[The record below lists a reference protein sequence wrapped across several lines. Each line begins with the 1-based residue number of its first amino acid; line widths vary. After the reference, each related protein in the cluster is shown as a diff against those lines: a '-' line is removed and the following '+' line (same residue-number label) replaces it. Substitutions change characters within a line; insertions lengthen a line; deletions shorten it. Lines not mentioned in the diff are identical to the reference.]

1 MQPLDWQNL
10 SVDAYAAHFWDLRY
24 LVRASEVFQR
34 EDSVWAALRKLLQSA
49 LKNGSPP
56 SNTTVDDT
64 IRTCLQTRLLRS
76 SAFGTP
82 DFYDTRAATINAA
95 TLNAPPSG
103 HPPHYPSSAT
113 SAPPLTYQPTSLAA
127 PTNSFLTP
135 SSFFS
140 PQAHAAPTQPAPAPS
155 SGLELAPPPAQPAVP
170 SYAHPAC
177 HSYTG
182 PRPICY
188 YCGIPGHNSNH
199 CMTLLA
205 HYMREPKCMNVG
217 FDPDVFHHTGK
228 RLLEHEQRRSRRSRQ
243 SVPRHSSRDNR
254 DPPPGGAGGSHYRSS
269 NGPSYDHH
277 YRDRSHDRGYG
288 GGKRSSS
295 SHAGPSHGAP
305 PANTASALAT
315 YPAPLPSYVPLPPS
329 SASSAP
335 PQQDSTPFFFDSGP
349 RSPYWPQSTPP
360 GPTDPRWTLPPTRS
374 PSSRLIPPKRLS
386 DFEETI
392 VNSKRAKTDHT
403 PVNPAST
410 DGVSRPTTPSAAPLA
425 SSSSGQ
431 PSSTIPALAPNH
443 NATTTSLTP
452 SPHVPQPASSHAPSR
467 SDTSLV
473 SGFPSHLSNPLI
485 PVPQVHRLKV
495 TVPIFPDNLVVALPS
510 EPTKADL
517 MALVPRGFNPP
528 PSLQALNDSDRVDI
542 IPGPL
547 STVNLNGVPS
557 PPSLNVLHDN
567 ATQSYALQLNL
578 GRCDPLPDGTPLP
591 PVVKYSTP
599 PDPLRSH
606 WIIDSGATCS
616 CTPYI
621 EYFTSYE
628 PCALAITVGNGATLP
643 VLGYGPLSLNVTVLG
658 NSFAKP
664 PTQTSSSAITFSFG
678 LHCPH
683 LAINLL
689 SVRHA
694 ISDSYQI
701 IFPSPSMCHL
711 LTPTNSCVEAS
722 TNSMGLFSFHAT
734 PGSLKPVNF
743 DKPGVST
750 HKPVRPQ
757 HVVAANLLQH
767 YRSFLDSVLAFQP
780 SDGLL
785 NDQSHIY
792 ALISDSRLSNQDL
805 VRLWHRRLGHPGHGA
820 IDRLI
825 KDHPELQV
833 FKPRQ
838 LKDLLCETC
847 AYAKSRRSPFNSSA
861 VFRART
867 FLSLVHSDIWGP
879 CSFPSPSGSRYFVV
893 FVYDYSR
900 YTWAYPIQR
909 RSDLYQTYEQFRLDA
924 LYLFKRDIDVL
935 SHAQPTDI
943 GTLRSDNAGG
953 YEKLARLITPK
964 YHTRF
969 TFSNAY
975 SPQQNGVAERRI
987 GILVQ
992 KIRAMLIEGSLPK
1005 FLWAAALDYAA
1016 WLVNILPSTNDGQ
1029 SPYFRVFNTH
1039 PPLCYIKTFGCTAF
1053 VHIQQEAR
1061 SSKLDPSSL
1070 KAMFVG
1076 LPSNRKGY
1084 TLMHLLSHQLI
1095 YSRDVSFF
1103 ETEFPAINSIEAA
1116 AEYRLRAR
1124 NDPNFIPTLQP
1135 NAPLPPLHAALDRP
1149 NTIIID
1155 QPTSNPACLA
1165 AHSSSMEA
1173 AFPFVCPPTNP
1184 HQFTLLRHFPNF
1196 FEAPPLASMPTLTLL
1211 SFSSKNPSMDTS
1223 YLEEISPIALS
1234 AISFPHPSNSL
1245 STESPDT
1252 LPFTALSLPH
1262 LEPITV
1268 YALLASRVHS
1278 PESDP
1283 ISWTDAM
1290 SRPDK
1295 DKWLSAAEDEVR
1307 SLISNG
1313 TYDLVRRDLSQK
1325 VLPCRWVFRLKPG
1338 GIYKARLVVK
1348 GFMQEH
1354 GVDYT
1359 EIFAPV
1365 VRLEVLRLLFTLVA
1379 VYDLECHQ
1387 MDVKTAFLNGKIDC
1401 LIFMEQ
1407 PPGSFVSS
1415 KSRRD
1420 YVCRLKKSLY
1430 GLKQAPHLWY
1440 WTFVEF
1446 MTSKGFT
1453 RLHKDRC
1460 VHPMMDLLLSAS
1472 TWMISLLLPPLP
1484 PWFHP

>member
-1 MQPLDWQNL
+1 MFLKTSLPDSSMNMIALSVVINGNERTARQAEVSAYETRYRKATYDRLSKTTLANLRSDAIIFLNSALSPLLRSCFSNESDPYLLYQAIRARFEDHPTRTDPSSILRADLRVSWTPGEACDNDLDLLKEHQANYRNSMQPLDWQNL
-10 SVDAYAAHFWDLRY
+10 SVDAYAAHLWDLRY

-49 LKNGSPP
+49 LKNGTSP

-64 IRTCLQTRLLRS
+64 IRSCLQTRLLRS

-82 DFYDTRAATINAA
+82 DSYDTRTATINAA
-95 TLNAPPSG
+95 TSNAPSSG
-103 HPPHYPSSAT
+103 PTPYYPSSTT

-170 SYAHPAC
+170 SYSHPAC

-188 YCGIPGHNSNH
+188 YCGIPGHNSNY
-199 CMTLLA
+199 CLTLLA
-205 HYMREPKCMNVG
+205 HYMREPKCMNFG
-217 FDPDVFHHTGK
+217 FDPDVFHRTDK
-228 RLLEHEQRRSRRSRQ
+228 RLLGHEQRRSRRSRQ

-315 YPAPLPSYVPLPPS
+315 YPAPLPSYVPLPSS

-392 VNSKRAKTDHT
+392 VNSKRAKTDHS
-403 PVNPAST
+403 PVNHAST

-431 PSSTIPALAPNH
+431 PSSTIPALAPIP
-443 NATTTSLTP
+443 NATTTSIPP
-452 SPHVPQPASSHAPSR
+452 SPHVSQPASSNTPSLP
-467 SDTSLV
+467 DTSLV

-495 TVPIFPDNLVVALPS
+495 TVTIFPDNLVVALPS

-547 STVNLNGVPS
+547 PTVNLNGAPS

-578 GRCDPLPDGTPLP
+578 GRCDPRPDGAPLP

-628 PCALAITVGNGATLP
+628 PCALVIIVDNGATLP
-643 VLGYGPLSLNVTVLG
+643 VLGYDPLSLNVTLLG

-664 PTQTSSSAITFSFG
+664 PTQTSSAITFSFG

-683 LAINLL
+683 LAFNLL

-722 TNSMGLFSFHAT
+722 ANSMGLFSFHAT

-743 DKPGVST
+743 DKPGIST
-750 HKPVRPQ
+750 HKPVKPQ

-792 ALISDSRLSNQDL
+792 A
-805 VRLWHRRLGHPGHGA
+805 
-820 IDRLI
+820 
-825 KDHPELQV
+825 
-833 FKPRQ
+833 
-838 LKDLLCETC
+838 
-847 AYAKSRRSPFNSSA
+847 
-861 VFRART
+861 
-867 FLSLVHSDIWGP
+867 
-879 CSFPSPSGSRYFVV
+879 
-893 FVYDYSR
+893 
-900 YTWAYPIQR
+900 
-909 RSDLYQTYEQFRLDA
+909 
-924 LYLFKRDIDVL
+924 
-935 SHAQPTDI
+935 
-943 GTLRSDNAGG
+943 
-953 YEKLARLITPK
+953 
-964 YHTRF
+964 
-969 TFSNAY
+969 
-975 SPQQNGVAERRI
+975 
-987 GILVQ
+987 
-992 KIRAMLIEGSLPK
+992 
-1005 FLWAAALDYAA
+1005 
-1016 WLVNILPSTNDGQ
+1016 
-1029 SPYFRVFNTH
+1029 
-1039 PPLCYIKTFGCTAF
+1039 
-1053 VHIQQEAR
+1053 
-1061 SSKLDPSSL
+1061 
-1070 KAMFVG
+1070 
-1076 LPSNRKGY
+1076 
-1084 TLMHLLSHQLI
+1084 
-1095 YSRDVSFF
+1095 
-1103 ETEFPAINSIEAA
+1103 
-1116 AEYRLRAR
+1116 
-1124 NDPNFIPTLQP
+1124 
-1135 NAPLPPLHAALDRP
+1135 
-1149 NTIIID
+1149 
-1155 QPTSNPACLA
+1155 
-1165 AHSSSMEA
+1165 
-1173 AFPFVCPPTNP
+1173 
-1184 HQFTLLRHFPNF
+1184 
-1196 FEAPPLASMPTLTLL
+1196 
-1211 SFSSKNPSMDTS
+1211 
-1223 YLEEISPIALS
+1223 
-1234 AISFPHPSNSL
+1234 
-1245 STESPDT
+1245 
-1252 LPFTALSLPH
+1252 
-1262 LEPITV
+1262 
-1268 YALLASRVHS
+1268 
-1278 PESDP
+1278 
-1283 ISWTDAM
+1283 
-1290 SRPDK
+1290 
-1295 DKWLSAAEDEVR
+1295 
-1307 SLISNG
+1307 
-1313 TYDLVRRDLSQK
+1313 
-1325 VLPCRWVFRLKPG
+1325 
-1338 GIYKARLVVK
+1338 
-1348 GFMQEH
+1348 
-1354 GVDYT
+1354 
-1359 EIFAPV
+1359 
-1365 VRLEVLRLLFTLVA
+1365 
-1379 VYDLECHQ
+1379 
-1387 MDVKTAFLNGKIDC
+1387 
-1401 LIFMEQ
+1401 
-1407 PPGSFVSS
+1407 
-1415 KSRRD
+1415 
-1420 YVCRLKKSLY
+1420 
-1430 GLKQAPHLWY
+1430 
-1440 WTFVEF
+1440 
-1446 MTSKGFT
+1446 
-1453 RLHKDRC
+1453 
-1460 VHPMMDLLLSAS
+1460 
-1472 TWMISLLLPPLP
+1472 
-1484 PWFHP
+1484 